1 MVHEQEASYAGDNYG
16 GEHYYVVLCP
26 DIKVFRYIVVFA
38 LEADVWHLLQGE
50 LPMKNVFTKSSGYW
64 EIIVG
69 EEITLDTVTKHMMG
83 GLDSTVLPERDA
95 VFQDF

>member
-1 MVHEQEASYAGDNYG
+1 
-16 GEHYYVVLCP
+16 
-26 DIKVFRYIVVFA
+26 
-38 LEADVWHLLQGE
+38 
-50 LPMKNVFTKSSGYW
+50 MKNVFTKSSGYW